1 MPDAF
6 IWYEADEKLEPA
18 LMQWMQHV
26 EAEAGIKGAFYIRK
40 QDKGHAT
47 FMEVYNQITTA
58 TVNRIE
64 RMAAKQALFKNI
76 NRRCES
82 FIKVDPGSDYS

>member
-6 IWYEADEKLEPA
+6 IWYEADEKLEPD

-26 EAEAGIKGAFYIRK
+26 EAEADIKGAFYIRK
-40 QDKGHAT
+40 QDDERAT

-64 RMAAKQALFKNI
+64 RLAAKQVLFENI
-76 NRRCES
+76 ERRCES
-82 FIKVDPGSDYS
+82 FIKIDPND